1 MPDILPRVPIS
12 GSERQAAA
20 GAIPVG
26 PVRDDERVEV
36 TILLRSKSTHSAP
49 RGGGVDDDTSP
60 CRRRYLTREEHAA
73 AYGADPADLAR
84 VAAFAQASGLA
95 VVEQSE
101 ARRSIVLTGPAVAM
115 QAAFQ
120 VELQQFRHERFTYR
134 GRVGTVSVPADLAEV
149 IEGVFG
155 LDNRPQAQSHLRRAA
170 EPAVGAKASTSFTPV
185 AIAAL
190 YGFPTGVDGAGECIG
205 IIELGGGFRP
215 ADLTTYFNGLSI
227 SAPQV
232 VAVSVDQG
240 QNTPTTADGADG
252 EVMLDIEVAGAVAP
266 GSRIA
271 VYFAP
276 NTDQG
281 FLDAVTTAIHD
292 TVNKP
297 SVVSISWGS
306 AESTWTAQ
314 AMTQFDQA
322 FQAAA
327 AMGVTIC
334 VAAGDNGSSDGVA
347 DGAPHVDFP
356 ASSPNALACGGT
368 SLTASGSTIA
378 SEVVWNDGSSGGAT
392 GGGVSATFALPTYQ
406 GKAGVPTISGTSTTG
421 RGVPDVCGNADPA
434 SGYQVLVDGQS
445 MVVGGTSAV
454 APLWAGLVALMN
466 QQLGRPV
473 GFLNPLLYGSLAGQG
488 LLNDIV
494 SGSNGAY
501 AAAPGWDACT
511 GWGSPRGAA
520 LSQALA
526 MTSAAPSP
534 VPVPAPA
541 PAPVPVPAPA
551 PSPTPSPAPVSG
563 PVPAPTPT
571 PTPPSGTGL
580 SSIEHIVV
588 LMLENRSF
596 DHMLG
601 LLYADLGNVS
611 PTGQPFEGLTGSEA
625 NPAAK
630 GQPVSVFAIDASTH
644 NTYFM
649 PGADPGE
656 GFLATNLQL
665 FGTSTPKAAAAPTNQ
680 GFVTNFAS
688 TLDWESK
695 KPSWTPLP
703 GTVASDIMGIYTPAM
718 LPVLSGLARGFAV
731 CDHWFSSVP
740 TETLPNRAFAC
751 AATSQGHMDDTTK
764 TYTSTSIFG
773 LLTSHDVSWKIYGYD
788 ASPLTRLNFPDTTN
802 APDANFGLF
811 TDFQAD
817 AASGS
822 LAAYTFLEPSWGA
835 TGNSQHPN
843 YSLALGEQLIRDV
856 YDALRSGPSWNQTLL
871 IITYDEHGGCYD
883 HVAPPTTATAPD
895 ATAGEFGFD
904 FTRFGVRVPAVLV
917 SPLIA
922 AGTIWR
928 VPAGATPLDHT
939 SILKTIEK
947 RWNLPPLTA
956 RDAAA
961 SDVGGALTL
970 ATPRTDDPLA
980 GVVVPSSPAQDP
992 ASVPISHLEQ
1002 VHAELAS
1009 RLPVTDGGGGTYRT
1023 MPQLSTSAQARSYI
1037 AERTAAWKASRR
1049 GAA

>member
-1 MPDILPRVPIS
+1 MSNTSPRATIS
-12 GSERQAAA
+12 GSNRQAAP

-26 PVRDDERVEV
+26 PVRDDERVDV
-36 TILLRSKSTHSAP
+36 TVLVRSKSRLGAP
-49 RGGGVDDDTSP
+49 GARDTS
-60 CRRRYLTREEHAA
+60 RDASSAQRRYLTRDEHAA
-73 AYGADPADLAR
+73 AYGADLADLAS
-84 VAAFAQASGLA
+84 VASFAQDHGLA
-95 VVEQSE
+95 VVEQSV
-101 ARRSIVLTGPAVAM
+101 ARRSIVLSGSAAAM
-115 QAAFQ
+115 KAAFQ
-120 VELQQFRHERFTYR
+120 VELQQFRQEGCTYR
-134 GRVGTVSVPADLAEV
+134 GRVGAISVPADLAEV

-155 LDNRPQAQSHLRRAA
+155 LDNRPQARSHLRRAA
-170 EPAVGAKASTSFTPV
+170 RPAAGAKASTSFTPV

-215 ADLTTYFNGLSI
+215 ADLTTYFSGLSI
-227 SAPQV
+227 AEPQV
-232 VAVSVDQG
+232 VAVSVDQA

-252 EVMLDIEVAGAVAP
+252 EVMLDIEVAGAIAP
-266 GSRIA
+266 GARIA

-292 TVNKP
+292 AVNKP
-297 SVVSISWGS
+297 SVISISWGS

-334 VAAGDNGSSDGVA
+334 VAAGDNGSSDGVT
-347 DGAPHVDFP
+347 DGKPHVDFP

-368 SLTASGSTIA
+368 SITASGSTIA
-378 SEVVWNDGSSGGAT
+378 SEVVWNDGSNGGAT
-392 GGGVSATFALPTYQ
+392 GGGVSTVFPLPTYQ
-406 GKAGVPTISGTSTTG
+406 ANAGIPSVAGTSATG
-421 RGVPDVCGNADPA
+421 RGVPDASGNADPA
-434 SGYQVLVDGQS
+434 TGYQVLVDGQS

-466 QQLGRPV
+466 QQLGKPV
-473 GFLNPLLYGSLAGQG
+473 GFLNPLLYGSLADQG

-494 SGSNGAY
+494 SGSNGDYTARS
-501 AAAPGWDACT
+501 GWDACT

-520 LSQALA
+520 LSKALA
-526 MTSAAPSP
+526 STLT
-534 VPVPAPA
+534 VP
-541 PAPVPVPAPA
+541 
-551 PSPTPSPAPVSG
+551 G
-563 PVPAPTPT
+563 PVPAPTPA
-571 PTPPSGTGL
+571 PTPILAPSPAPRPAPPPAAAPTPSPAAPAANGL
-580 SSIEHIVV
+580 ASIEHIVV

-611 PTGQPFEGLTGSEA
+611 PTGQPFEGLTGSET
-625 NPAAK
+625 NPDTK
-630 GQPVSVFAIDASTH
+630 GRPVSVFAIDSSTP

-656 GFLATNLQL
+656 GFQATNLQL
-665 FGTSTPKAAAAPTNQ
+665 FGKSTPASTDEPKNQ
-680 GFVTNFAS
+680 GFVTNFAT
-688 TLDWESK
+688 TLTWESK
-695 KPSWTPLP
+695 QPSWTPLP
-703 GTVASDIMGIYTPAM
+703 ATAASDIMGIYTPAM

-731 CDHWFSSVP
+731 CDHWFASVP

-773 LLTSHDVSWKIYGYD
+773 LLTNHDVSWKIYGYD
-788 ASPLTRLNFPDTTN
+788 ESPLTRLNFPDTTN

-811 TDFQAD
+811 TDFKAD
-817 AASGS
+817 AANGT

-843 YSLALGEQLIRDV
+843 YSVALGEQLIHDV
-856 YDALRSGPSWNQTLL
+856 YSSLRSGPAWNQTLL

-883 HVAPPTTATAPD
+883 HVAPPATAVPPD
-895 ATAGEFGFD
+895 DTAGEFGFD
-904 FTRFGVRVPAVLV
+904 CTRFGVRVPTVLV

-922 AGTIWR
+922 AGTVWR

-939 SILKTIEK
+939 SILKTIET
-947 RWNLPPLTA
+947 RWNLPALTA

-961 SDVGGALTL
+961 SGVGAVLTL
-970 ATPRTDDPLA
+970 TTPRTDDPLA
-980 GVVVPSSPAQDP
+980 GVVVPTTPAQNP
-992 ASVPISHLEQ
+992 ATMPISHLEQ

-1009 RLPVTDGGGGTYRT
+1009 KLPVGDDAGATYRA
-1023 MPQLSTSAQARSYI
+1023 MPVLTTSAQAKNYI
-1037 AERTAAWKASRR
+1037 SERTAAWKAARR
-1049 GAA
+1049 AAG